1 MDVPV
6 SRAHR
11 TSLFKRRKSKGLE
24 ALPFLLPA
32 FLMFA
37 VFILWPLLQGLRMSF
52 YNWNIFPGVEQEF
65 VGLANFRRVLI
76 DPNIRIAL
84 RNTLLYV
91 IVTVPGQMFFGMMVA
106 LALNAKIKGTTVW
119 RAIYYIPVLSSWV
132 VVSFIFKYLFNGGAS
147 PVNYIFRDVLHVLP
161 NYVDWLQDP
170 WTAQVPIML
179 LGIWKGI
186 GWTMMMFLAGLQTI
200 PKELYEA
207 AAIDGANPY
216 QNFRNVTV
224 PLLRPVVLFVMVM
237 LTIGSFGVGLHVLLL
252 TKGGPMDQTQVM
264 FLYMYDQGFKYFE
277 FGYGSAIAVL
287 LALLMFTVSL
297 FQTKFLKGRIDI

>member
-1 MDVPV
+1 MATQI
-6 SRAHR
+6 SRAPR
-11 TSLFKRRKSKGLE
+11 TSPFQGGKLKRLE

-32 FLMFA
+32 FLFFA
-37 VFILWPLLQGLRMSF
+37 VFILWPLFQGLRMSF

-65 VGLANFRRVLI
+65 VGLANFHRVLI
-76 DPNIRIAL
+76 DPTIRIAL

-91 IVTVPGQMFFGMMVA
+91 IVSVPGQMLFGMLVA
-106 LALNAKIKGTTVW
+106 LALNTKITGTTVW

-132 VVSFIFKYLFNGGAS
+132 VVSFVFKYLFNGGPS
-147 PVNYIFRDVLHVLP
+147 PINYIFHDVLHILP
-161 NYVDWLQDP
+161 RYVDWLQDP

-186 GWTMMMFLAGLQTI
+186 GWTMMMFLAGLQII

-207 AAIDGANPY
+207 AAIDGANSY
-216 QNFRNVTV
+216 QNFRNVTI
-224 PLLRPVVLFVMVM
+224 PLLRPVLLFVMVM

-287 LALLMFTVSL
+287 LALLMFIISL
-297 FQTKFLKGRIDI
+297 FQTKFFKGKIEM